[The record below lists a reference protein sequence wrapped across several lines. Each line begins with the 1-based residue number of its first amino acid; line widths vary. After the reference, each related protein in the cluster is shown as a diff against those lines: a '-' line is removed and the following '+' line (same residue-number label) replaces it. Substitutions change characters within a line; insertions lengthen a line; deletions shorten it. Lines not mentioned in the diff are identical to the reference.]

1 MIFCGSEEAQS
12 FNHETVEIKHEQY
25 IKKVKPIS
33 IEKIR
38 RQMVNDPVADR
49 EKNQLRGLI
58 GAMQWPAAQ
67 SMIHAAAAVA

>member
-1 MIFCGSEEAQS
+1 MVIWNFNYEMIFCGSEEAQS

-49 EKNQLRGLI
+49 EVINC
-58 GAMQWPAAQ
+58 
-67 SMIHAAAAVA
+67 VV